1 MDKVIIKD
9 KKKKNKSRMTQPFK
23 MERDYQGNQIRNM
36 DNHDISDYHIYEN
49 IPDGRIAKKND

>member
-1 MDKVIIKD
+1 
-9 KKKKNKSRMTQPFK
+9 MTQPFK

-49 IPDGRIAKKND
+49 IPDVRIAKKND